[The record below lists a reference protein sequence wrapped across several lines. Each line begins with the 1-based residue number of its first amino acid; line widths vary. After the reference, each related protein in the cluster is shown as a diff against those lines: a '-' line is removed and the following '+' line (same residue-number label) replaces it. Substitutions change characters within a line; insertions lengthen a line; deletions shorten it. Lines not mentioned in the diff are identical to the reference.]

1 MKLSIAVANSI
12 VAYES
17 HVKYMFRT
25 EGCREEEFMTPFLS
39 QIRKGVR
46 RTLPS
51 TADSRRALLLPNFM
65 TNEEFRNIKS
75 KSDILW
81 RFATILGFVGML
93 RPHTF
98 DQINPESFT
107 IVLMNRSSIL
117 MRGTASWFR
126 KQLDDIRRKHRILGF
141 YIQFQSKTM
150 QNARAY
156 FPSLCSRTKTTSY
169 EPMCPMRSLVEVSS
183 NCMVRKSFM
192 KKINK
197 GKKSLNIWN
206 GYRNTSSCLPCTL

>member
-1 MKLSIAVANSI
+1 
-12 VAYES
+12 
-17 HVKYMFRT
+17 
-25 EGCREEEFMTPFLS
+25 MTPFLS

-75 KSDILW
+75 KPDILW

-98 DQINPESFT
+98 DQINPTSFT
-107 IVLMNRSSIL
+107 IVLMNRSSIR
-117 MRGTASWFR
+117 MRGSASGFR
-126 KQLDDIRRKHRILGF
+126 KQLDDIRRNHRILGF
-141 YIQFQSKTM
+141 YIQFESKTM
-150 QNARAY
+150 RHARAY

-169 EPMCPMRSLVEVSS
+169 EPMFFMRSLVEVSS
-183 NCMVRKSFM
+183 NCMV
-192 KKINK
+192 KIIYEK
-197 GKKSLNIWN
+197 DQQG
-206 GYRNTSSCLPCTL
+206 